1 MNSGSGSEETEMKLL
16 NETQTTH
23 EEKTHAD
30 AEDAL
35 KTLKATLKT
44 GDLLVCDDLQ
54 HNSWGIFSWFIKFM
68 TQSDYSHVG
77 MVVVDPDMTIPK
89 LKGVYVWTSGI
100 SYTPDPEDNKKRVG
114 VQFVEF
120 DEFLKTYE
128 GKIYLRRLSCET
140 QEQYHKLFNAT
151 TLQEI
156 HKVVY
161 DKPYDIVVTDWI
173 EAYYK
178 KDANPQKTSRFW
190 CSALIGY
197 IYTKLK
203 LFDDNLDWSIL
214 TPSYFSSENKTF
226 KMLHNVKLEKE
237 YQIWG

>member
-1 MNSGSGSEETEMKLL
+1 MKKEAEMKIL
-16 NETQTTH
+16 NQKQYSNSDE
-23 EEKTHAD
+23 
-30 AEDAL
+30 L
-35 KTLKATLKT
+35 KTLKETLKT

-54 HNSWGIFSWFIKFM
+54 HNSWGVFSWFIKFM

-77 MVVVDPDMTIPK
+77 MVVVDPEMTTPK

-100 SYTPDPEDNKKRVG
+100 SDTPDPEDNKKKFG

-120 DEFLKTYE
+120 EEFLQTYE
-128 GKIYLRRLSCET
+128 GKIYLRRLSCES
-140 QEQYHKLFNAT
+140 QEQYHKLFNIN

-161 DKPYDIVVTDWI
+161 DKPYDTVVSDWR
-173 EAYYK
+173 ETYYK
-178 KDANPQKTSRFW
+178 KDTNPQKTSRFW

-197 IYTKLK
+197 IYTKIT
-203 LFDDNLDWSIL
+203 LFDDGLDWSIL

>member
-1 MNSGSGSEETEMKLL
+1 
-16 NETQTTH
+16 
-23 EEKTHAD
+23 
-30 AEDAL
+30 
-35 KTLKATLKT
+35 
-44 GDLLVCDDLQ
+44 
-54 HNSWGIFSWFIKFM
+54 M

-77 MVVVDPDMTIPK
+77 IVVVDPVMTTPK

-100 SYTPDPEDNKKRVG
+100 SDTPDPEDNKKKFG

-120 DEFLKTYE
+120 DEFLNTYQ
-128 GKIYLRRLSCET
+128 GKIYLRRLKCES
-140 QEQYHKLFNAT
+140 QEQYHKLFNMN

-161 DKPYDIVVTDWI
+161 DKPYDIVVTDWV
-173 EAYYK
+173 ETYYK
-178 KDANPQKTSRFW
+178 KDPNPQKTSRFW

-197 IYTKLK
+197 IYTKIT
-203 LFDDNLDWSIL
+203 LFEDSLDWSIL

>member
-1 MNSGSGSEETEMKLL
+1 MNDGITEMKLL
-16 NETQTTH
+16 NET
-23 EEKTHAD
+23 KTQNLD
-30 AEDAL
+30 EVAL
-35 KTLKATLKT
+35 KELKATLKT

-77 MVVVDPDMTIPK
+77 IIVVDPAMTSPK

-100 SYTPDPEDNKKRVG
+100 SDTPDPEDNKKKFG

-120 DEFLKTYE
+120 DEFLNTYE
-128 GKIYLRRLSCET
+128 GKIYLRRLKCES
-140 QEQYHKLFNAT
+140 QEQYHKIFNMN

-173 EAYYK
+173 EAYCK

-197 IYTKLK
+197 IYTKVT
-203 LFDDNLDWSIL
+203 LFDDGLDWSIL

-226 KMLHNVKLEKE
+226 NMLHNVKLEKE

>member
-1 MNSGSGSEETEMKLL
+1 MNDGITEMKLL
-16 NETQTTH
+16 NET
-23 EEKTHAD
+23 KTQNLD
-30 AEDAL
+30 EVAL
-35 KTLKATLKT
+35 KELKATLKT

-77 MVVVDPDMTIPK
+77 IVVVDPVMTTPK

-100 SYTPDPEDNKKRVG
+100 SDTPDPEDNKKKFG

-120 DEFLKTYE
+120 DEFLNTYE
-128 GKIYLRRLSCET
+128 GKIYLRRLKCES
-140 QEQYHKLFNAT
+140 QEQYHKIFNMN

-161 DKPYDIVVTDWI
+161 DKPYDIVVSDWLS
-173 EAYYK
+173 AYYK

-197 IYTKLK
+197 IYTKIT

>member
-1 MNSGSGSEETEMKLL
+1 MNDGITEMKLL
-16 NETQTTH
+16 NET
-23 EEKTHAD
+23 KTQNLD
-30 AEDAL
+30 EVAL
-35 KTLKATLKT
+35 KELKATLKT

-77 MVVVDPDMTIPK
+77 IIVVDPAMTSPK

-100 SYTPDPEDNKKRVG
+100 SDTPDPEDNKKKFG

-120 DEFLKTYE
+120 DEFLNTYE
-128 GKIYLRRLSCET
+128 GKIYLRRLKCES
-140 QEQYHKLFNAT
+140 QEQYHKIFNMN

-173 EAYYK
+173 EAYCK

-197 IYTKLK
+197 IYTKLT
-203 LFDDNLDWSIL
+203 LFDNGLDWSIL

>member
-1 MNSGSGSEETEMKLL
+1 M
-16 NETQTTH
+16 TT
-23 EEKTHAD
+23 
-30 AEDAL
+30 
-35 KTLKATLKT
+35 
-44 GDLLVCDDLQ
+44 
-54 HNSWGIFSWFIKFM
+54 
-68 TQSDYSHVG
+68 
-77 MVVVDPDMTIPK
+77 PK

-100 SYTPDPEDNKKRVG
+100 SDTPDPEDNKKKFG

-120 DEFLKTYE
+120 DEFLQTYE
-128 GKIYLRRLSCET
+128 GKIYVRRLNCES
-140 QEQYHKLFNAT
+140 QEQYHKLFNIN

-161 DKPYDIVVTDWI
+161 DKPYDIVVSDWI

-178 KDANPQKTSRFW
+178 KDPNPQKTSRFW

-197 IYTKLK
+197 IYTKIT
-203 LFDDNLDWSIL
+203 LFDDSLDWSIL